1 MKKQNRTL
9 VLVLLTIVYCFNFLD
24 RQIVGILAPFIQAD
38 LELTNTQLGLILGPA
53 FVFLY
58 VIVGIPVAWLADRYN
73 RISIVSFSLAFYSLF
88 TVATGMA
95 SNFSQMFL
103 ARIGVGIGE
112 AGGSPPSHSVISD
125 LYSKEERT
133 SALSVYSLGIPIG
146 IMAAYLASASLLGA
160 DVDAVN
166 WRRIFFILGISG
178 IVLALIVRILVREP
192 LRGAMEMAASKEKAT
207 EKEKLPFFPSLKILL
222 TIKSWWFMCMGIAFA
237 SFAAYAFS
245 GFQTKFI
252 RLLSPEADFRLVLIV
267 IGIINGLVYAA
278 GTFLGGRICDRFAK
292 KSVRA
297 YGLVPF
303 AAIAIGVPLAWAC
316 FWTGS
321 VWTHLLIATPLM
333 FCLGIYLGPSFAIAQ
348 TLSPIHIRAM
358 STALFFFIL
367 NLISLGGGP
376 TAAGI
381 LIDVF
386 GQTDSELLSIRK
398 AMTIVF
404 TSGLVAAFFFF
415 LASRTLP
422 KDWAIAEARN
432 EG

>member
-9 VLVLLTIVYCFNFLD
+9 VLALLTIVYCFNFLD

-73 RISIVSFSLAFYSLF
+73 RISIVSFSLAFYSFF

-95 SNFSQMFL
+95 GNFTQMFL

-125 LYSKEERT
+125 LYAKEERT
-133 SALSVYSLGIPIG
+133 SALSIYSLGIPIG

-166 WRRIFFILGISG
+166 WRRIFVILGVSG
-178 IVLALIVRILVREP
+178 VILALIVRLIVREP
-192 LRGAMEMAASKEKAT
+192 LRGAMENSALNEKTMA
-207 EKEKLPFFPSLKILL
+207 KEKLPFFASLKILL
-222 TIKSWWFMCMGIAFA
+222 TIKSWWFMCLGIAFA

-267 IGIINGLVYAA
+267 IGVINGLVYAA
-278 GTFLGGRICDRFAK
+278 GTFMGGRISDKLAK

-303 AAIAIGVPLAWAC
+303 FAIAIGVPLAWLC

-321 VWTHLLIATPLM
+321 VWTHLIVATPLM

-367 NLISLGGGP
+367 NLVSLGGGP
-376 TAAGI
+376 TTAGI
-381 LIDVF
+381 LIDAF

-404 TSGLVAAFFFF
+404 GAGLVAAFFFF

>member
-1 MKKQNRTL
+1 MKTQNRKIAL
-9 VLVLLTIVYCFNFLD
+9 ILLTIVYCFNFLD

-58 VIVGIPVAWLADRYN
+58 VVVGIPVAWLADRYN

-88 TVATGMA
+88 TVFTGMA
-95 SNFSQMFL
+95 TNFTQMFL

-125 LYSKEERT
+125 MYSKEERT

-146 IMAAYLASASLLGA
+146 IMAAYLASAALLGA
-160 DVDAVN
+160 DVEDVN

-178 IVLALIVRILVREP
+178 IILAIIVRIIVREP
-192 LRGAMEMAASKEKAT
+192 LRGAMESAAREKNSAPT
-207 EKEKLPFFPSLKILL
+207 EKLPFFASLKILL
-222 TIKSWWFMCMGIAFA
+222 SIKSWWFMCLGIAFA

-252 RLLSPEADFRLVLIV
+252 RLLSPEADFRLVLVV
-267 IGIINGLVYAA
+267 IGVINGLVYAA
-278 GTFLGGRICDRFAK
+278 GTFLGGRISDKLAK

-303 AAIAIGVPLAWAC
+303 FAIAIGVPLAWAC

-321 VWTHLLIATPLM
+321 VWTHLMIATPLM

-376 TAAGI
+376 TTAGI

-404 TSGLVAAFFFF
+404 GAGLIAAFFFF